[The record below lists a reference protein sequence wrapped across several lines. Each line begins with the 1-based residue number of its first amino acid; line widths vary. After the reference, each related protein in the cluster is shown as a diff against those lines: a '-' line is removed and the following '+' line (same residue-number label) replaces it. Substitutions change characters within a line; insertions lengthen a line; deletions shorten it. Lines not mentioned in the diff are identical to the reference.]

1 MHDKNFIFWCQ
12 KAIPLVFDNSLS
24 YYECLCKLLNYVNSL
39 TTDVKEIAKLQ
50 QELQEYVNNY
60 FNNLDVQKEINN
72 KLDEMAESGDLENII
87 SKYINE
93 NVNFVYENVQQ
104 MISNTL
110 QSGKTIKTLG
120 YYEKNDGGG
129 AYYYVTEKNNEVND
143 GFHIVNNNL
152 CFNLIIENNQVNIL
166 SLGAKKTKND
176 LVKNDISTCI
186 NYYLNYNESILDKL
200 KLYIP
205 SGGYYC
211 SPIEMVS
218 EKGFSII
225 GDKNFTTEY
234 LGGTVISSFN
244 DNQDYIFK
252 IGNTSK
258 QTYNWT
264 LENITFTSA
273 NYNLGMNNFLYIDKN
288 NVKNLT
294 CALKFIYA
302 QTGSAKDLYFQKI
315 IGKAIE
321 ISTCWENNFENLN
334 FRYIWNFNDNGI
346 LTFEPV
352 NTSLSQYAN
361 ITANYF
367 KNLHFES
374 TFGNLIYFT
383 QNCGFVNNEITNIF
397 FEDNPVSL
405 NNTTITSTLFTPE
418 NLATFDDESAIH
430 FGVIAGNWFTCA
442 IGDILLNNVPTRWYN
457 YNGNNYV
464 YDTVINCNENGSGP
478 NCSINSIT
486 IDIANKPL
494 KIILLNE
501 EVNERA
507 TTDFKISKII
517 NNTQQLPLYDVKG
530 IYPIESCKLSKYN
543 TLSKELGKEFTPFHE
558 IVTRFGGDAKGVL
571 YYEENA
577 LNNLKLCANP
587 FPSNFNNYF
596 AQILFKT
603 QNLKIR
609 AKIPNGESVKINFES
624 SSQSEIKTLEGTGD
638 FKFYDINFTSIES
651 GDLVGMKFTSD
662 SPSKDCKLDIYTFI

>member
-1 MHDKNFIFWCQ
+1 MNFKLWCCTN

-24 YYECLCKLLNYVNSL
+24 YYERLCKVASYINNLSS
-39 TTDVKEIAKLQ
+39 DVVEIAEMQKKLQ
-50 QELQEYVNNY
+50 DYVDNY
-60 FNNLDVQKEINN
+60 FTNLDVQQEINN
-72 KLDEMAESGDLENII
+72 KLDEMVENGDLQNII
-87 SKYINE
+87 GQYINE
-93 NVNFVYENVQQ
+93 NVNFIYENVEE

-110 QSGKTIKTLG
+110 ESGKKIKTLG
-120 YYEKNDGGG
+120 YYEINDGGG

-143 GFHIVNNNL
+143 GFHIINNNL

-166 SLGAKKTKND
+166 SLGAKKTNST
-176 LVKNDISTCI
+176 LTKNDIK
-186 NYYLNYNESILDKL
+186 NYIQFYLNYNENILDKL

-211 SPIEMVS
+211 SEIEIVS

-258 QTYNWT
+258 QTYNWNI
-264 LENITFTSA
+264 ENITFTSA
-273 NYNLGMNNFLYIDKN
+273 NFNISENNLIYIDKN

-294 CALKFIYA
+294 YALKFMYA

-315 IGKAIE
+315 IGKAIG
-321 ISTCWENNFENLN
+321 ISSCWENNFENIN

-367 KNLHFES
+367 RNLHFES
-374 TFGNLIYFT
+374 TFGHLIYFT

-397 FEDNPVSL
+397 FEDSPISL

-418 NLATFDDESAIH
+418 NLPSFNDETANH
-430 FGVIAGNWFTCA
+430 FGIFAGNWFTCA
-442 IGDILLNNVPTRWYN
+442 IGDILLNNVPTRYYN
-457 YNGNNYV
+457 YNGNTYV
-464 YDTVINCNENGSGP
+464 YDTVFNCNENGSGP
-478 NCSINSIT
+478 NCSVNSIT

-494 KIILLNE
+494 KIMLLKDN
-501 EVNERA
+501 VNERA

-517 NNTQQLPLYDVKG
+517 NNTQQLPLYDVQG
-530 IYPIESCKLSKYN
+530 IFPITSCKLSKYK
-543 TLSKELGKEFTPFHE
+543 TLSKEIGNEFTPFNE
-558 IVTRFGGDAKGVL
+558 IITRFGGDAKGIL
-571 YYEENA
+571 FYDENS
-577 LNNLKLCANP
+577 LNNLRLSANP
-587 FPSNFNNYF
+587 FPANFQNYCCQF
-596 AQILFKT
+596 VCGSK
-603 QNLKIR
+603 NLKIR
-609 AKIPNGESVKINFES
+609 AKIPNGEIAKLNFETS
-624 SSQSEIKTLEGTGD
+624 ATSEIKELTGTGD
-638 FKFYDINFTSIES
+638 FNFYDITFTNIDI
-651 GDLVGMKFTSD
+651 GDLIGLKFTSD
-662 SPSKDCKLDIYTFI
+662 SQTKNCLLDIYKFI